1 MSAQSGLGGKD
12 RPARIARRS
21 GSGPDAAA
29 PAAPDIGT
37 SEIPLVGNFT
47 SFYSANRAGVAKAL
61 TLTLGDRELAAEAAD
76 EAMARAY
83 QRWGHVQAMA
93 NPVGWVY
100 RVGFNWATSVLRRRA
115 RSAREPLYQT
125 GVTDIPPVSDP
136 AVHRALAELD
146 VKQRAVVVCRY
157 LLGWSEQETAAA
169 LDLRVGT
176 VKSRLARASRVLRVR
191 LDHLRPNET
200 N

>member
-1 MSAQSGLGGKD
+1 MSAQDGLGGKD

-93 NPVGWVY
+93 D
-100 RVGFNWATSVLRRRA
+100 R
-115 RSAREPLYQT
+115 
-125 GVTDIPPVSDP
+125 
-136 AVHRALAELD
+136 
-146 VKQRAVVVCRY
+146 
-157 LLGWSEQETAAA
+157 
-169 LDLRVGT
+169 
-176 VKSRLARASRVLRVR
+176 KSTRLNSS
-191 LDHLRPNET
+191 HG
-200 N
+200 

>member
-1 MSAQSGLGGKD
+1 MSAQDGLGGKD

-76 EAMARAY
+76 E
-83 QRWGHVQAMA
+83 AMA

-176 VKSRLARASRVLRVR
+176 VKSRLARASGVLRVR